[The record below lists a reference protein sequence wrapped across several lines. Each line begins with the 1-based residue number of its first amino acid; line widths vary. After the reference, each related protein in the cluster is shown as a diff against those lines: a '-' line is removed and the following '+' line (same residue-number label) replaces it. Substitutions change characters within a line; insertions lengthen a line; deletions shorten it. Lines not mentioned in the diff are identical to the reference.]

1 MLKVSQLL
9 CSVQIIDIGNK
20 LRAHY
25 SCFDVNWFMFHCI
38 ALHYI
43 WLLIVLD
50 WSLFDSMFDI
60 KIDAF
65 FNFLYNS
72 RRPSAV

>member
-9 CSVQIIDIGNK
+9 CPLQIIDEGNK

-25 SCFDVNWFMFHCI
+25 SGVDVNRFMVHCI

-43 WLLIVLD
+43 ALLIVLD

-60 KIDAF
+60 K
-65 FNFLYNS
+65 N
-72 RRPSAV
+72 